1 MAISVGDKLPSAT
14 LRTMGADGPEEH
26 ATDALCAGK
35 KVVFF
40 GLPGAFT
47 GTCTTAHLPSFMRTA
62 EQFQAKGVDLVAC
75 VSVNDVFVMQSWA
88 ESTGADKTLVQM
100 LADPDSSFTKA
111 LGLEFTAP
119 PVGLIDRSKRYAML
133 VDNGTVSAL
142 EIDENPGECTISA
155 GESFLEKV

>member
-47 GTCTTAHLPSFMRTA
+47 GTCTTAHLPR
-62 EQFQAKGVDLVAC
+62 
-75 VSVNDVFVMQSWA
+75 
-88 ESTGADKTLVQM
+88 M

-155 GESFLEKV
+155 GESFLLSIASRPSTMVHPASSSGARSSARSASVNLLIPVPQRLLS

>member
-14 LRTMGADGPEEH
+14 LRSMTADGPAEH
-26 ATDALCAGK
+26 NTVELCAGK
-35 KVVFF
+35 KVVLF

-62 EQFQAKGVDLVAC
+62 DQFAAKGVDFIGC

-88 ESTGADKTLVQM
+88 ESTGADKTPVQM

-133 VDNGTVSAL
+133 IEDGTVTAL

>member
-1 MAISVGDKLPSAT
+1 MTISVGDKIPSAV
-14 LRTMGADGPEEH
+14 LRSIGEDGPMEH
-26 ATDALCAGK
+26 ETSALCAGK
-35 KVVFF
+35 KVVLF

-62 EQFQAKGVDLVAC
+62 DKFADKGVDLIGC

-88 ESTGADKTLVQM
+88 QSTGADKTSIQM
-100 LADPDSSFTKA
+100 LADPESSFTKA
-111 LGLEFTAP
+111 LGLDFSAP

-133 VDNGTVSAL
+133 IEDGTVTAL

>member
-1 MAISVGDKLPSAT
+1 MAISVGDKLPTAT
-14 LRTMGADGPEEH
+14 LRSVTADGPAEH
-26 ATDALCAGK
+26 PTDELCDGK
-35 KVVFF
+35 KVVIF

-62 EQFQAKGVDLVAC
+62 DQFAAKGVDLIAC

-88 ESTGADKTLVQM
+88 ESTGADKTPVQM
-100 LADPDSSFTKA
+100 FADPESAFTKA
-111 LGLEFTAP
+111 LGLEFSAP

-133 VDNGTVSAL
+133 VDDGVVKAL

-155 GESFLEKV
+155 GESFLENV

>member
-1 MAISVGDKLPSAT
+1 MAISVGDKLPSAI
-14 LRTMGADGPEEH
+14 LRTMTTDGPAEH
-26 ATDALCAGK
+26 TTEALCSGK

-62 EQFQAKGVDLVAC
+62 DQFAAKGVDMVAC

-88 ESTGADKTLVQM
+88 ESTGADKTAVQM

-111 LGLEFTAP
+111 MGLDFSAP

-133 VDNGTVSAL
+133 VDDGTVTAL
-142 EIDENPGECTISA
+142 EIDDNPGECTISA

>member
-14 LRTMGADGPEEH
+14 LRYMGADGPAETS
-26 ATDALCAGK
+26 TDDLCSGK

-47 GTCTTAHLPSFMRTA
+47 GTCTTAHLPSFVRTA
-62 EQFQAKGVDLVAC
+62 DKFSAKGVDDIVCVA
-75 VSVNDVFVMQSWA
+75 VNDVFVMQSWA
-88 ESTGADKTLVQM
+88 ESTGADKSPIHM
-100 LADPDSSFTKA
+100 LADADSNFTKA
-111 LGLEFTAP
+111 LGLEFSAP

-133 VDNGTVSAL
+133 VENGTVSAL
-142 EIDENPGECTISA
+142 EIDDNPGECTISA

>member
-14 LRTMGADGPEEH
+14 LRYMGADGPVETL
-26 ATDALCAGK
+26 TDDLCAGK

-47 GTCTTAHLPSFMRTA
+47 GTCTTAHLPSFVRTA
-62 EQFQAKGVDLVAC
+62 DKFAAKGVDEIVCVA
-75 VSVNDVFVMQSWA
+75 VNDVFVMQSWA
-88 ESTGADKTLVQM
+88 KSTGADASPIQM
-100 LADPDSSFTKA
+100 LADADSSFTKA
-111 LGLEFTAP
+111 LGLDFSAA

-133 VDNGTVSAL
+133 VENGTVAAL
-142 EIDENPGECTISA
+142 EIDDNPGECTISA

>member
-14 LRTMGADGPEEH
+14 LRTMGADGPQEH
-26 ATDALCAGK
+26 STDDLCSGK
-35 KVVFF
+35 KVVIF

-47 GTCTTAHLPSFMRTA
+47 GTCTTAHLPSFMRTTD
-62 EQFQAKGVDLVAC
+62 QFKAKGVDEVVC

-88 ESTGADKTLVQM
+88 ESTGADKSAVQM

-111 LGLEFTAP
+111 LGLEFSAP

-133 VDNGTVSAL
+133 VDNGTVTAL